1 MLRGQ
6 GSARPCPVSRLSSRR
21 LAQSLSHAR
30 GKHLGEPGPSGGHE
44 TEPASVVEPWDSWGQ
59 RAGMALS
66 PPRAPALESAPH
78 YANGTAFSWA
88 RTGAPASRG
97 ICVELFKPPWM
108 SLHFLSG
115 NALSGC
121 ALVFSTSQQ
130 STAGCRLSRS
140 FWSQLSPQGLTK

>member
-6 GSARPCPVSRLSSRR
+6 GSAGPCAVSQLSSRR

-30 GKHLGEPGPSGGHE
+30 GKRLGELDPAG
-44 TEPASVVEPWDSWGQ
+44 TRDRASVRGGAVGLLGTEGWDGPVPSPCSRSGVSSSLCKRDSLQLGTDGCARLPWD
-59 RAGMALS
+59 L
-66 PPRAPALESAPH
+66 
-78 YANGTAFSWA
+78 
-88 RTGAPASRG
+88 
-97 ICVELFKPPWM
+97 CELFKPPWM

-130 STAGCRLSRS
+130 STAGCRLSQS